1 MFIFKYEYILCYH
14 KIVHQFLP
22 VLMINGPDV
31 EIALGILISVNWAQ
45 LKRSE
50 PE

>member
-14 KIVHQFLP
+14 KIVHRFLP
-22 VLMINGPDV
+22 VSMINGPDV
-31 EIALGILISVNWAQ
+31 EIALGILISVNWVQ